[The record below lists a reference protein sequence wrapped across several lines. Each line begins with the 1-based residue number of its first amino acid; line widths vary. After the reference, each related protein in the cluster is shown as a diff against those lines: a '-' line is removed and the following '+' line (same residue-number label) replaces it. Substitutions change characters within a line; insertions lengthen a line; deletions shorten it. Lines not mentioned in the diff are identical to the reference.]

1 MSGLNVSQQTDN
13 LASVTIFND
22 IVKVNQNSPIFPVN
36 CLSSLILA
44 GKLTRLSALFF
55 MRATSRYYW
64 KLRRYVGFSSLY
76 QLADKQ
82 RANSFGTLDNR
93 LHICVGGVRTK

>member
-36 CLSSLILA
+36 CLSSLTLA
-44 GKLTRLSALFF
+44 PKYKIICLVFLCELQVDIIGSYEGMWVFRRRTNQLT
-55 MRATSRYYW
+55 
-64 KLRRYVGFSSLY
+64 
-76 QLADKQ
+76 
-82 RANSFGTLDNR
+82 NR
-93 LHICVGGVRTK
+93 GQTHLEP